1 MLRLKNIISIHH
13 NCFLIRITVL
23 VLLAGA
29 ALNAMAFDLSH
40 YSDTSRL
47 ATGKWVKVAVSESG
61 IYQITS
67 SDASKWGLGDLSS
80 VRVFGYGGAQLSDT
94 LRANQFLDDLPQV
107 PVLRTGDRILF
118 YAQGPLSWYWSN
130 SFQIYKQRQQTGRVL
145 LGEDF
150 TTTNSQS
157 FKFTLDGLADG
168 STIDVVTRFG
178 AKTLG
183 GTSSI
188 TFKYNG
194 NNLAGN
200 HNIKETDSS
209 DPSHYHY
216 NAIQVHKQFELN
228 GTKDLTY
235 TVTYNPSGNVH
246 LARLDYIIVNYKRHI
261 DLTGK
266 SSLLFG
272 LRSLEPS
279 QYEISGVGPNT
290 HVWDLAKKAAPVEL
304 GLSVDGTK
312 ARFSLDNSLR
322 RDLVAFNDNGTFPSP
337 TLVGN
342 VDNQSIHV
350 RIPVTAEQDK
360 STEP

>member
-1 MLRLKNIISIHH
+1 M
-13 NCFLIRITVL
+13 IRITVL

-130 SFQIYKQRQQTGRVL
+130 SFQIYKQRQHPYSTKGYYFITSDSSIPDKSPSTSTMTPSGTLVNTFNERLYHEEELINPGETGRVL

-188 TFKYNG
+188 T
-194 NNLAGN
+194 
-200 HNIKETDSS
+200 
-209 DPSHYHY
+209 
-216 NAIQVHKQFELN
+216 
-228 GTKDLTY
+228 
-235 TVTYNPSGNVH
+235 
-246 LARLDYIIVNYKRHI
+246 
-261 DLTGK
+261 
-266 SSLLFG
+266 
-272 LRSLEPS
+272 
-279 QYEISGVGPNT
+279 
-290 HVWDLAKKAAPVEL
+290 
-304 GLSVDGTK
+304 
-312 ARFSLDNSLR
+312 
-322 RDLVAFNDNGTFPSP
+322 
-337 TLVGN
+337 
-342 VDNQSIHV
+342 
-350 RIPVTAEQDK
+350 
-360 STEP
+360 